1 MCLPANYHA
10 DEEKNERP
18 QQEATIPL
26 SEAPTSILLGI
37 LSFLLLLS
45 AFFSSSETGMMAI
58 NRYRLRH
65 LVRKGHKG
73 AGRTSRLLERPDRL
87 IGVILI
93 GNNFVNILASAL
105 ATVIAVRVWGDSGIA
120 IATLGLTL
128 FVLIFGEV
136 TPKTVAAMYPE
147 KIAFPASWVLR
158 PLLTT
163 LYPLVIALNWV
174 CALLLRPFGIRPG
187 ASSQDQLNAEELRTL
202 VNDPGMILPKKRRG
216 MLLGILD
223 LEKVRVDDIMVPRNE
238 VVGIDIEDD
247 IKEILEQ
254 LRDCQHTR
262 LPVFRG
268 DVNNIIGMLHMR
280 KVARLLSQEE
290 VNKAIL
296 LQETVEPYFIPES
309 TPLHTQL
316 FNFQKTKERVA
327 LLVDEYGDVQGL
339 VTLEDILEEIVGD
352 FTTDVSDSSQ
362 DITPQNDGSYIID
375 GSASI
380 RDINRA
386 LGWKLP
392 MDEARTLNGLITE
405 EMETIPDASVCLKV
419 GAYRFEILQVKDNR
433 VKAVRVFMAG
443 EKTSL
448 IADS

>member
-1 MCLPANYHA
+1 M
-10 DEEKNERP
+10 
-18 QQEATIPL
+18 

-37 LSFLLLLS
+37 LFFLLMLS

-65 LVRKGHKG
+65 LVRKNHK
-73 AGRTSRLLERPDRL
+73 AAIRTSNLLDRPDRL

-105 ATVIAVRVWGDSGIA
+105 ATVIAVRLWGDSGIA

-128 FVLIFGEV
+128 FVLVFGEV
-136 TPKTVAAMYPE
+136 TPKTMAAMYPE
-147 KIAFPASWVLR
+147 KIAFPASLILS
-158 PLLTT
+158 PLLKL
-163 LYPLVIALNWV
+163 LYPMVVALNWV
-174 CALLLRPFGIRPG
+174 CGLLLKPFGIRPG
-187 ASSQDQLNAEELRTL
+187 EANQDQLNAEELRTI
-202 VNDPGMILPKKRRG
+202 VTDPGMILPQKRRG

-238 VVGIDIEDD
+238 VVGIDIDDD
-247 IKEILEQ
+247 IKDILDQ

-262 LPVFRG
+262 LPVYRG
-268 DVNNIIGMLHMR
+268 DVNNIVGMLHMR

-296 LQETVEPYFIPES
+296 LQETSEPYYVPES

-327 LLVDEYGDVQGL
+327 LVVDEYGDVLGL

-362 DITPQNDGSYIID
+362 DITPQEDDSYIID

-392 MDEARTLNGLITE
+392 IAEARTINGLITE
-405 EMETIPDASVCLKV
+405 EMETIPDSSVCLKV
-419 GAYRFEILQVKDNR
+419 GVYRFEILQVKDNR
-433 VKAVRVFMAG
+433 VKAVKIFVAEHR
-443 EKTSL
+443 
-448 IADS
+448 